1 MNAPVPTAL
10 IVDDD
15 ELMRMMLAAA
25 LAGLGLEV
33 HEAGD
38 GETGLEAF
46 NRLRPDLVLLDLLM
60 PGIDGIETCR
70 RLRRRPD
77 ARTVPIVMITGQD
90 DRESIDLAFAAG
102 ATDFFAKPI
111 NWQMLPHRIRFIL
124 HAAQALRDLTQSE
137 ARQQQAQRLAG
148 LGSFEYLIE
157 SRRFYPSA
165 NLPALLG
172 LSGDD
177 QARLRQLMP
186 AFNEDDWK
194 RMLVLATAAM
204 EGGDLQTTEV
214 WTLSRR
220 CMRVQIQAVEEN
232 GTALLRGSVLDVTD
246 LRSAQAQADWL
257 TRHDPLTGM
266 HNRPAFSAVLER
278 EAAVAGATG
287 RLVPVLLLSL
297 DRMRRARDSLGQEA
311 ADRILVGITERL
323 RAACATF
330 QPVPELARITTDELC
345 VLFRHAAKPEEIA
358 DAAEHLIEALQAPF
372 DAGGQPF
379 HLQPAGGL
387 ALFPQDGDSCQA
399 TVKAARAAL
408 LMEGAE
414 GRALHFYDADRDRAL
429 TRRLRLE
436 EDLRGALAAGQLA
449 VHYQPLVRVRD
460 CQPVG
465 VEALLRWQHPE
476 HGDISPVEFIPIA
489 EEAGF
494 IGDIGAWVLRT
505 ACTQAMA
512 WLGEGIALEEVA
524 VNVSGRQLADP
535 DFTAMLS
542 RILAETG
549 LPPARLVLELTESV
563 LVHDDEAAVAQL
575 HGLKALGLRLAL
587 DDFGTGFSS
596 MVSLTRLPLDVI
608 KVDRS
613 FVQAAPTDRAAAAV
627 VEAILALAGR
637 LGMDTVAEGVEDAE
651 HFDILGRFGCTTAQG
666 FMFQRP
672 QSAADVVQ
680 HLRGTTARPPR
691 VVIVDDSRVS
701 RLMLRKMILAHQPT
715 ATVIEVDDAL
725 TAVDAVT
732 RERPDLVTL
741 DNNMP
746 GRTGL
751 EIAAE
756 LRQRCPE
763 LDMAL
768 LTANFQD
775 AVVAE
780 ARRLGLRFLAKPITE
795 ALVGELLAGCRRP
808 R

>member
-1 MNAPVPTAL
+1 MSVPARTAL

-33 HEAGD
+33 HEAVD
-38 GETGLEAF
+38 GESGLEAF
-46 NRLRPDLVLLDLLM
+46 DRLRPDLVLLDLLM

-77 ARTVPIVMITGQD
+77 ARAVPIVMITGQD

-137 ARQQQAQRLAG
+137 ARLQQAQRLAG
-148 LGSFEYLIE
+148 LGSFEYLVE

-172 LSGDD
+172 VAGDA
-177 QARLRQLMP
+177 QTRLRQLTP
-186 AFNEDDWK
+186 AFHDDDWQ
-194 RMLVLATAAM
+194 RMLALATAAREYGM
-204 EGGDLQTTEV
+204 QTAEV
-214 WTLSRR
+214 WTLGRR
-220 CMRVQIQAVEEN
+220 CMRVQIEAVSED
-232 GTALLRGSVLDVTD
+232 GTAVLRGSVLDVTD

-257 TRHDPLTGM
+257 SRHDPVTGM
-266 HNRPAFSAVLER
+266 HNRPGFSDALER
-278 EAAVAGATG
+278 EAAAAAASG
-287 RLVPVLLLSL
+287 RPVPMLLLSL
-297 DRMRRARDSLGQEA
+297 DRMRRARESLGQEV
-311 ADRILVGITERL
+311 ADRILLAVAERL
-323 RAACATF
+323 RAACAAF
-330 QPVPELARITTDELC
+330 QPAPELARITTDELG
-345 VLFRHAAKPEEIA
+345 VVFRHTVKAEEIA
-358 DAAEHLIEALQAPF
+358 DAAEHLLKALEAPF
-372 DAGGQPF
+372 DAEGQPF
-379 HLQPAGGL
+379 HLQAAGGL
-387 ALFPQDGDSCQA
+387 ALFPQDGESCQA
-399 TVKAARAAL
+399 TLKAARAAL

-414 GRALHFYDADRDRAL
+414 GRALHFYDAERDREL

-436 EDLRGALAAGQLA
+436 EDLRGALAAGQLELY
-449 VHYQPLVRVRD
+449 YQPLVRVRD

-465 VEALLRWQHPE
+465 VEALLRWKHPE
-476 HGDISPVEFIPIA
+476 HGDVSPVEFIPIA
-489 EEAGF
+489 EEAGL
-494 IGDIGAWVLRT
+494 IRDIGAWVLRT

-512 WLGEGIALEEVA
+512 WLDEGIVLEKVA
-524 VNVSGRQLADP
+524 VNVSGLQLADP
-535 DFTAMLS
+535 DFAAMLAQV
-542 RILAETG
+542 LAETG
-549 LPPARLVLELTESV
+549 LPPAHLVIELTESV
-563 LVHDDEAAVAQL
+563 LVHDDEAALAQL

-651 HFDILGRFGCTTAQG
+651 HFGILGRFGCTTAQG
-666 FMFQRP
+666 FLFQRP
-672 QSAADVVQ
+672 QPAADIVR
-680 HLRGTTARPPR
+680 HLRGGAVRPLK
-691 VVIVDDSRVS
+691 VLIVDDSKVS
-701 RLMLRKMILAHQPT
+701 RLMLRKLIHTCQPE
-715 ATVIEVDDAL
+715 AAVIEIDDAL
-725 TAVDAVT
+725 TAVDAVA
-732 RERPDLVTL
+732 REQPDLVTL

-751 EIAAE
+751 ELAAE
-756 LRQRCPE
+756 LRQRHAD

-775 AVVAE
+775 AVVEEAE
-780 ARRLGLRFLAKPITE
+780 RLGLRFLAKPITQG
-795 ALVGELLAGCRRP
+795 LVGELLAWHRRV